1 MEPTTP
7 TAEESIDKR
16 TTRAATGCMVTVP
29 HGGGS
34 GLFDVYSATDGTNE
48 IYTVDLR
55 EYRCTC
61 GDDEHRNLWAG
72 ANTFAV

>member
-1 MEPTTP
+1 
-7 TAEESIDKR
+7 
-16 TTRAATGCMVTVP
+16 MVTVP